1 MFCCNVAPTWP
12 GAVACLMTCCCCCC
26 WPPGGRC
33 WTTCWPPTW
42 TQSRS
47 NLSLLRENSLLVE
60 TPTRAPAPKQPL
72 PQPQHQSNL
81 HQRSTREKRDPASR
95 KKPSYTR
102 TATTCSNCPVEVLTI
117 WPCWPCCCWACWAP
131 CGLATSTCRGA
142 FAGVCASRRQY
153 PNFEC
158 INWFQFRKM

>member
-81 HQRSTREKRDPASR
+81 HQRSTREKRDPPAEKSQATPGLLPPAATARWKSSR
-95 KKPSYTR
+95 SD
-102 TATTCSNCPVEVLTI
+102 PVGPAAVEPAGPPAAL
-117 WPCWPCCCWACWAP
+117 PLAP
-131 CGLATSTCRGA
+131 AGGHLQGFALAGGNIQISSA
-142 FAGVCASRRQY
+142 
-153 PNFEC
+153 
-158 INWFQFRKM
+158 